1 MVQKSAQLPQLFL
14 RIALA
19 VTMLSA
25 VADRFGFWGN
35 TASWG
40 NWKNFEKYT
49 AELTFFLPSML
60 RTCSAYAATFLEIVL
75 SLLLLSGYQLK
86 WTATATGVLLLLFAL
101 CMSVSLGIKSPLDY
115 SVWVG
120 SAASFLLA
128 AQKNSTAQTRLN
140 LQNK

>member
-1 MVQKSAQLPQLFL
+1 MAQKSVQLPQLFL

-25 VADRFGFWGN
+25 VADRFGYWVN
-35 TASWG
+35 DATWG

-49 AELTFFLPSML
+49 AALTFFLPSIL
-60 RTCSAYAATFLEIVL
+60 RTFSACAATFLEIVF

-86 WTATATGVLLLLFAL
+86 WTATVTGVLLLVFAL
-101 CMSVSLGIKSPLDY
+101 SMSVSLGVKSPLDY

-128 AQKNSTAQTRLN
+128 VQKRAQCKHSLN
-140 LQNK
+140 F